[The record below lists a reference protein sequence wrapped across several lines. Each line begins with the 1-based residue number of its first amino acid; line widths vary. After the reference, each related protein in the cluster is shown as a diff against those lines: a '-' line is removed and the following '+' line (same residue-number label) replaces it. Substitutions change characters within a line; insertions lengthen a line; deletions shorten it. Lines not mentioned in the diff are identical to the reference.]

1 MNELQLEASQTD
13 NLTRLL
19 ERGKQALENGD
30 TDLANRSALQAML
43 GAREAK
49 DTYLRLRERSHF
61 TNQQLADWFGT
72 CAVIFNQVCNTLDIF
87 HSQNQYQT
95 GT

>member
-43 GAREAK
+43 GVRDAK
-49 DTYLRLRERSHF
+49 DRYLRGRSQF

-72 CAVIFNQVCNTLDIF
+72 CAFIFNRVSNTFDMHGKPLKMRICVA
-87 HSQNQYQT
+87 
-95 GT
+95 

>member
-49 DTYLRLRERSHF
+49 DRYLSGRSQF

-72 CAVIFNQVCNTLDIF
+72 CAIIFIEVSNKLDL
-87 HSQNQYQT
+87 Q
-95 GT
+95 GKP